1 MSLPST
7 QLVKAAMTE
16 LGKILEKNSK
26 ISVRFYS
33 TLLVIYTSFTSNNQ

>member
-16 LGKILEKNSK
+16 L
-26 ISVRFYS
+26 
-33 TLLVIYTSFTSNNQ
+33 